1 MERALIGDYEA
12 LLTELLAQLAP
23 HNHALAVE
31 LAEIPEH
38 IRGYGH
44 VKARHVKAA
53 KAEEAALL
61 AAFRSA
67 QPAGKTMAIRVAA

>member
-44 VKARHVKAA
+44 VKARHLAA
-53 KAEEAALL
+53 ARTKEAELK
-61 AAFRSA
+61 AAFRAA
-67 QPAGKTMAIRVAA
+67 QPAGAKTIALAAD